1 MNRYGIPYQGSKN
14 AIAAHIVREFLT
26 PSACLVDIFA
36 GGCAIT
42 HAALEAGW
50 HNVIAND
57 ISDAPELF
65 AAAAR
70 GEYKNEKRWISREYF
85 ERLKNDDAYVRY
97 CWSFGNNAREYLY
110 SREIEPWKKALH
122 YARVLGDRSLLR
134 DILQEDCDGSRAAIM
149 AKHDEYTK
157 KYIKWW
163 IAHQKYS
170 AQELDELI
178 KATKEDIKRESEI
191 LRTYLCNALKDSGL
205 TQSEVNKRLGTQMA
219 GHYFGVSQWQF
230 PTREFYA
237 QMQTFMPALTTSYD
251 EITARLNLMQSLQRL
266 QSLQS
271 LQSLESLES
280 LERLER
286 LQSLQSLESLQRLER
301 LQSLQSLE
309 RLQSLEITHKD
320 YRQVDLPVGCIV
332 YADPPYKDT
341 SEYSTDFDHAAF
353 YSWAAHCQRPLLISE
368 YDMPREI
375 FACIGELKHVA
386 RFSQT
391 NKKNTERLFVPRH
404 QLDTWRNITGNL
416 FLTEI
421 Q

>member
-14 AIAAHIVREFLT
+14 AIAAHIVAEYLP

-42 HAALEAGW
+42 HAALEAGFRK
-50 HNVIAND
+50 VIAND

-65 AAAAR
+65 AAAAQ
-70 GEYKNEKRWISREYF
+70 GEYKNEKRWISREDF
-85 ERLKNDDAYVRY
+85 ARLKNNDAYVRY
-97 CWSFGNNAREYLY
+97 CWSFGNNENAYMY
-110 SREIEPWKKALH
+110 SVEIEPWKKALH
-122 YARVLGDRSLLR
+122 YARVLGDRSLLQ

-149 AKHDEYTK
+149 AKHDEYK
-157 KYIKWW
+157 NRYIKWW
-163 IAHQKYS
+163 IAHHGYG
-170 AQELDELI
+170 AQELDTLI
-178 KATKEDIKRESEI
+178 KVTKEDIKRESDI
-191 LRTYLCNALKDSGL
+191 LRTYLCNALKDSGI

-219 GHYFGVSQWQF
+219 GHYFGASQWAF

-251 EITARLNLMQSLQRL
+251 DITARLNLMQSLQSLESLQSLQSLESLERLQRL

-271 LQSLESLES
+271 LQSL
-280 LERLER
+280 
-286 LQSLQSLESLQRLER
+286 QRLE
-301 LQSLQSLE
+301 
-309 RLQSLEITHKD
+309 IIHKD
-320 YRQVDLPVGCIV
+320 YRQVELPAGCVI

-341 SEYSTDFDHAAF
+341 SGYSTDFDHASF
-353 YSWAAHCQRPLLISE
+353 YSWAAYCPRPILISE
-368 YDMPREI
+368 YDMPREM
-375 FACIGELKHVA
+375 FACIGELKHIA

-391 NKKNTERLFVPRH
+391 NKKITERLFVPRH

-421 Q
+421 R

>member
-1 MNRYGIPYQGSKN
+1 MKRYGIPYQGSKN
-14 AIAAHIVREFLT
+14 AIAAHIVAEFLP

-50 HNVIAND
+50 HKVIAND

-70 GEYKNEKRWISREYF
+70 GEYKNEKRWISREDF
-85 ERLKNDDAYVRY
+85 ARLKDNDVYVRY
-97 CWSFGNNAREYLY
+97 CWSFGNNENGYMY
-110 SREIEPWKKALH
+110 SVEIEPWKKALH

-134 DILQEDCDGSRAAIM
+134 DILQEDCDGSRAAII
-149 AKHDEYTK
+149 AKHDEYK
-157 KYIKWW
+157 NKYIKWW
-163 IAHQKYS
+163 IARQGYGAQK
-170 AQELDELI
+170 LDTLI
-178 KATKEDIKRESEI
+178 KVTKEDIKRESDI

-205 TQSEVNKRLGTQMA
+205 TQSEVNRRLGTQMA
-219 GHYFGVSQWQF
+219 SHYFCASQWMF
-230 PTREFYA
+230 PTREMYQ

-251 EITARLNLMQSLQRL
+251 DITARLNLMESLE
-266 QSLQS
+266 SLQS
-271 LQSLESLES
+271 LQNLE
-280 LERLER
+280 
-286 LQSLQSLESLQRLER
+286 SLESLQRLQR
-301 LQSLQSLE
+301 LQRLQSLE
-309 RLQSLEITHKD
+309 RLESLERLQITHKD
-320 YRQVDLPVGCIV
+320 YRQVELPVGCVV

-341 SEYSTDFDHAAF
+341 SGYSTDFDHAAF
-353 YSWAAHCQRPLLISE
+353 YSWAVHCPRPLLISE

-375 FACIGELKHVA
+375 FACIGEMKHVA
-386 RFSQT
+386 RFSQS

>member
-14 AIAAHIVREFLT
+14 TIAAHIVAEFLH

-36 GGCAIT
+36 GGCAVT

-50 HNVIAND
+50 HKVIAND

-70 GEYKNEKRWISREYF
+70 GEYKNEKRWISREDF
-85 ERLKNDDAYVRY
+85 ARLKNKDAYVRY
-97 CWSFGNNAREYLY
+97 CWSFGNNAREYMY

-149 AKHDEYTK
+149 AKHDEYK
-157 KYIKWW
+157 NKYIKWW
-163 IAHQKYS
+163 IAHQNYGD
-170 AQELDELI
+170 QELDELI
-178 KATKEDIKRESEI
+178 KVTKEDIKRESEI
-191 LRTYLCNALKDSGL
+191 LREYLCNALKDSGI
-205 TQSEVNKRLGTQMA
+205 TQSKVNKRLGTQMA
-219 GHYFGVSQWQF
+219 GHYFGASQWMF
-230 PTREFYA
+230 PTCEAYQ

-251 EITARLNLMQSLQRL
+251 DITARLNLMK
-266 QSLQS
+266 SLQS
-271 LQSLESLES
+271 LQSLERLNSL
-280 LERLER
+280 
-286 LQSLQSLESLQRLER
+286 QILQSLESLQRLQSLER
-301 LQSLQSLE
+301 LESLQSLE
-309 RLQSLEITHKD
+309 RLHITHKD
-320 YRQVDLPVGCIV
+320 YRQVDLPVGCVV

-341 SEYSTDFDHAAF
+341 RGYSTDFDHAAF
-353 YSWAAHCQRPLLISE
+353 YSWAAHCPRPILISE
-368 YDMPREI
+368 YDMPREM
-375 FACIGELKHVA
+375 FACIGEMKHVS
-386 RFSQT
+386 RFASQT
-391 NKKNTERLFVPRH
+391 NKKITERLFVPRH